1 MRLRDTDVTSVAM
14 NRNQSAHK
22 SCPAE
27 WHLFMVRNHISF
39 VQGLLMYEAFY
50 GLREKPFSILPDP
63 DLIYWCQ
70 NHRLAFAMLEFG
82 VMNSAGFTV
91 ITGEIGCG
99 KTTLVRYLLR
109 RLDEHVTVCLI
120 SNTPRTQ
127 DGLLRWVMMSLNQ
140 PFEGSYLALFKQFQR
155 FLYDQYSKGR
165 RTILIVDEAQ
175 NLGLEA
181 LEELRMLSNV
191 NTDKQQFL
199 QIILIG
205 QPQLKDMLRA
215 PQLIQ
220 FAQRVSSDFHL
231 RPLNIHEVSDY
242 IDFRLRAVGSRS
254 QLFTDD
260 ACKIIADTSRGIP
273 RTINILCDTAL
284 VYGFAAGAERI
295 TAELVNTVIENKA
308 QFGVLPFGL
317 LPV

>member
-1 MRLRDTDVTSVAM
+1 MLISASVTVSLRDALRLFVCAG
-14 NRNQSAHK
+14 Q
-22 SCPAE
+22 SCPT
-27 WHLFMVRNHISF
+27 L
-39 VQGLLMYEAFY
+39 QGLSMYEAFY

-82 VMNSAGFTV
+82 VMNSAGFTA

-109 RLDEHVTVCLI
+109 KLDVHVTACLI
-120 SNTPRTQ
+120 SNTPRTE
-127 DGLLRWVMMSLNQ
+127 DGLLQWVLMSLNQ
-140 PFEGSYLALFKQFQR
+140 PFEGSHPALFKQFQR
-155 FLYDQYSKGR
+155 YLYDQYSRGR

-175 NLGLEA
+175 NLCVEA

-199 QIILIG
+199 QIILVG
-205 QPQLKDMLRA
+205 QPQLKEILRG
-215 PQLIQ
+215 PQLLQ

-231 RPLNIHEVSDY
+231 RPLNAREVSEY
-242 IDFRLRAVGSRS
+242 IDFRLKAVGSHS

-273 RTINILCDTAL
+273 RTINILCDTAM
-284 VYGFAAGAERI
+284 VYGFAAEADKI
-295 TAELVNTVIENKA
+295 TAELVDTVIQNKA
-308 QFGVLPFGL
+308 QFGVLPFGHQPRL
-317 LPV
+317 GVARSD

>member
-1 MRLRDTDVTSVAM
+1 
-14 NRNQSAHK
+14 
-22 SCPAE
+22 
-27 WHLFMVRNHISF
+27 
-39 VQGLLMYEAFY
+39 MYEAFY

-109 RLDEHVTVCLI
+109 KLDDHVTACVI

-127 DGLLRWVMMSLNQ
+127 DGLLPWLLMSLNQ
-140 PFEGSYLALFKQFQR
+140 PFEGSYPALFKQFQR
-155 FLYDQYSKGR
+155 FLYDQFSRGR

-175 NLGLEA
+175 NLGIEA

-191 NTDKQQFL
+191 NTDKRQFL
-199 QIILIG
+199 QIILVG
-205 QPQLKDMLRA
+205 QPQLKDLLRA
-215 PQLIQ
+215 PELLQ

-231 RPLNIHEVSDY
+231 RPLNADEVSEY
-242 IDFRLRAVGSRS
+242 VDFRLRAVGSHS
-254 QLFTDD
+254 DLFTDD
-260 ACKIIADTSRGIP
+260 ACRVIAHTSHGIP

-284 VYGFAAGAERI
+284 VYGFAAGADRI
-295 TAELVNTVIENKA
+295 TAEIVDKVIQNKA

-317 LPV
+317 QPV

>member
-1 MRLRDTDVTSVAM
+1 
-14 NRNQSAHK
+14 
-22 SCPAE
+22 
-27 WHLFMVRNHISF
+27 
-39 VQGLLMYEAFY
+39 MYEAFY

-63 DLIYWCQ
+63 ELIYWCQ

-120 SNTPRTQ
+120 SNTPRAQ
-127 DGLLRWVMMSLNQ
+127 DGLLQWVMMSLNQ
-140 PFEGSYLALFKQFQR
+140 PFEGSYPALFKQFQK
-155 FLYDQYSKGR
+155 FLRDQYSKNR

-175 NLGLEA
+175 NLGFES

-199 QIILIG
+199 QIILVG

-215 PQLIQ
+215 PQLLQ

-231 RPLNIHEVSDY
+231 RPLNTHEVREY

-284 VYGFAAGAERI
+284 VYGFAAGVEKI
-295 TAELVNTVIENKA
+295 TAELVDTVILNKA

-317 LPV
+317 QPA

>member
-1 MRLRDTDVTSVAM
+1 MKAHVTS
-14 NRNQSAHK
+14 
-22 SCPAE
+22 CPLV
-27 WHLFMVRNHISF
+27 LFVYGERSQLII
-39 VQGLLMYEAFY
+39 QGLLMYEAFY

-109 RLDEHVTVCLI
+109 KLDEHVTVCLI

-127 DGLLRWVMMSLNQ
+127 DGLLQWVMMSLNQ
-140 PFEGSYLALFKQFQR
+140 PFEGSNAALFKQFQQ
-155 FLYDQYSKGR
+155 FLYDQYSKGL

-175 NLGLEA
+175 NLSLEA

-191 NTDKQQFL
+191 NADKQQFL
-199 QIILIG
+199 QVILVG
-205 QPQLKDMLRA
+205 QPQLRDLLRA
-215 PQLIQ
+215 PQLVQ

-231 RPLNIHEVSDY
+231 RPLNNHEVREY
-242 IDFRLRAVGSRS
+242 IDFRLKAVGSCS
-254 QLFTDD
+254 QLFSDE
-260 ACKIIADTSRGIP
+260 ACTIIADTSRGIP
-273 RTINILCDTAL
+273 RIINILCDTSL
-284 VYGFAAGAERI
+284 VYGFAAGTEII
-295 TAELVNTVIENKA
+295 TAELVKAVIENKA

-317 LPV
+317 LPA

>member
-1 MRLRDTDVTSVAM
+1 
-14 NRNQSAHK
+14 
-22 SCPAE
+22 
-27 WHLFMVRNHISF
+27 
-39 VQGLLMYEAFY
+39 MYEAFY

-109 RLDEHVTVCLI
+109 RLDDHVTTCVI

-127 DGLLRWVMMSLNQ
+127 DGLLSWLLMSLNQ
-140 PFEGSYLALFKQFQR
+140 PFEGSHPALFKQFQR
-155 FLYDQYSKGR
+155 FLHDQFARGR

-175 NLGLEA
+175 NLGIEA

-199 QIILIG
+199 QIILVG
-205 QPQLKDMLRA
+205 QPQLKDLLRV
-215 PQLIQ
+215 PQLLQ

-231 RPLNIHEVSDY
+231 RPLNANEVGEY
-242 IDFRLRAVGSRS
+242 IDFRLRAVDSHS
-254 QLFTDD
+254 DLFTDD
-260 ACKIIADTSRGIP
+260 ACRIIANTSNGIP

-284 VYGFAAGAERI
+284 VYGFAAGAEKI
-295 TAELVNTVIENKA
+295 TAEIVDKVIENKT

-317 LPV
+317 QPV